1 MDCGAKCFRWILQQE
16 NIALTLEGARERCQ
30 TTAMGTREPDL
41 RAALAGCGF
50 ESELRQQ
57 LRWDELRTLAAE
69 HYLVVLY
76 QCHYSVVVSADDESL
91 ELYDPDWNRVVR
103 RERSDFEPIWN
114 DYEIDLDWT
123 RRDYERA
130 AILVKRPRVANK
142 VETSDYGSAM
152 TAAK

>member
-16 NIALTLEGARERCQ
+16 NIHLTLERARECCR

-41 RAALAGCGF
+41 RAGF
-50 ESELRQQ
+50 DACSFQAELRQH
-57 LRWDELRTLAAE
+57 LAWDQVIALCAE

-76 QCHYSVVVSADDESL
+76 QCHYSVVVRADDESL
-91 ELYDPDWNRVVR
+91 DLYDPDLSTVR
-103 RERSDFEPIWN
+103 RRARSAFEPLWH

-130 AILVKRPRVANK
+130 AILVKRRR
-142 VETSDYGSAM
+142 T
-152 TAAK
+152 